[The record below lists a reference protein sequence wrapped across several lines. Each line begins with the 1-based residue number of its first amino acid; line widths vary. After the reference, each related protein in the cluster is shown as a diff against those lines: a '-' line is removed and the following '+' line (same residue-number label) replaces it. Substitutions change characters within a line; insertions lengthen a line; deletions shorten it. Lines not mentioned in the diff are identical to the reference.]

1 MEHIDWIPSKW
12 ATGTQGMTPV
22 QKGIYMD
29 IINQIY
35 LVGEPVLE
43 DHTHLAGVCGARL
56 DVFRKTLDQLIEM
69 GKIHR
74 VVKVEHDNNLSKF
87 HNLLPQFSHTK
98 RVHLMANHCPQ
109 ELEACSG
116 RIERSRKNGAKG
128 GRPPKKT
135 ETYETQQVNGQK
147 TQQVSEDLG
156 KNNLWVCNNTK
167 LNRTSPKGPDQS
179 SGQGNEATEIPIA
192 GLIDLKACLQTF
204 PGLEPSP
211 SAIAPASEAAGR
223 PVVASDGVAGGMTG
237 GGAVLL
243 TSEPEIGAQVASIAD
258 RAPHLAADGLPFPD
272 PGSRA
277 AGTNPRANGTSLR
290 QRGSACGQRP

>member
-1 MEHIDWIPSKW
+1 
-12 ATGTQGMTPV
+12 
-22 QKGIYMD
+22 
-29 IINQIY
+29 
-35 LVGEPVLE
+35 
-43 DHTHLAGVCGARL
+43 
-56 DVFRKTLDQLIEM
+56 
-69 GKIHR
+69 
-74 VVKVEHDNNLSKF
+74 
-87 HNLLPQFSHTK
+87 
-98 RVHLMANHCPQ
+98 MANHCPQ

-290 QRGSACGQRP
+290 QRGSNPRLSRKSAGQPPSMPTEDGTPMGDAWAKAVRLVQHHHETAWKVWLSRVRPVDLNGELHLEAETTFVRQWVEDRFLPLIERAAGVPVSVTVAVGC